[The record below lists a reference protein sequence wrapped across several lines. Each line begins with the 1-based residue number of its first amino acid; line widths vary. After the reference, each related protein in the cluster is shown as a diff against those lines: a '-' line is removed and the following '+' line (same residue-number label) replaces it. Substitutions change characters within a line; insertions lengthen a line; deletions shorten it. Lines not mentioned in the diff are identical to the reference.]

1 MSVLA
6 RVGIAKLILLLL
18 VAVVPIGCATPGTPR
33 LQSVVRGNRVAAGA
47 EFQSVRVTRAGADLT
62 TTSGMVLKKGDRIV
76 TDSATSAVILFG
88 NAYQVIL
95 GPETSISISPDF
107 FVDFGKAVVKK
118 LKEIRKK
125 FQAET
130 KYVNAGVEHTEFAI
144 SVDAGDVVSVVVRE
158 GSVTLESTTKSW
170 PTQTIGPLEGALIRA
185 GELPSR
191 RKRVPQSELDR
202 TFGWADRVE
211 GIVNIIV
218 PNLNDQLLNDARRQL
233 IGAGLKVGRIQKVAA
248 DGRRLDTVVGQSIP
262 GGQSVR
268 PGTSVDLRVTGESV
282 VPDLTNMTRLQAGI
296 AIGFAE
302 LTLGETTEE
311 EAEARAGRVLRQS
324 PPPGTHVAP
333 GTTVSIVIAVRGPNG
348 PTDAN
353 GPTEANEPTKPT
365 KRNPRHER
373 VGAPC
378 TVPDL
383 SKLSKADA
391 QKALDA
397 AGLRLGDYPD
407 GGGNSQNPPPGTSV
421 PCGTSVSVTN
431 VVL

>member
-1 MSVLA
+1 MKMFDRSPA
-6 RVGIAKLILLLL
+6 RASARLILLLL
-18 VAVVPIGCATPGTPR
+18 AAMVPIGCVTPGTPR
-33 LQSVVRGNRVAAGA
+33 LQSVVKGNRVAVGA
-47 EFQSVRVTRAGADLT
+47 ELQAVRVTRAGADLT
-62 TTSGMVLKKGDRIV
+62 TASGMVLKKGDRIV
-76 TDSATSAVILFG
+76 TDSATSAVLLFG
-88 NAYQVIL
+88 DAYEVIL

-144 SVDAGDVVSVVVRE
+144 SVDPGDVVSVVVRE

-170 PTQTIGPLEGALIRA
+170 PTQTIRAREGALVRA
-185 GELPSR
+185 GEPPSR
-191 RKRVPQSELDR
+191 RERVPQSELDR

-211 GIVNIIV
+211 RIVTIV
-218 PNLNDQLLNDARRQL
+218 MPDLNEQLLNDARREL
-233 IGAGLKVGRIQKVAA
+233 VGAGLKVGRIQKVAA
-248 DGRRLDTVVGQSIP
+248 DGRRLDIVVGQSIP
-262 GGQSVR
+262 GGQPVR
-268 PGTSVDLRVTGESV
+268 SGTSVDLRVTGESV

-296 AIGFAE
+296 AISFAE

-311 EAEARAGRVLRQS
+311 ETEARAGRVMRQS
-324 PPPGTHVAP
+324 PPPGTRVAP
-333 GTTVSIVIAVRGPNG
+333 GTAVSIVIARRPNE
-348 PTDAN
+348 PNAPN
-353 GPTEANEPTKPT
+353 EPTEATRP
-365 KRNPRHER
+365 NPRHER
-373 VGAPC
+373 VRAGC
-378 TVPDL
+378 TVPNLSRL
-383 SKLSKADA
+383 SKVDA

-397 AGLRLGDYPD
+397 AGLSLGDYPD